1 MFGNYVAPK
10 STISARDILKAQLL
24 ADNHQDKEPNIFDA
38 IQIADDYKRRFGMYV
53 RPDYLFEVWSE
64 CATLSERG
72 G

>member
-1 MFGNYVAPK
+1 MFRDIAAPK

-38 IQIADDYKRRFGMYV
+38 IQIADDYKRRFGIYV

-64 CATLSERG
+64 CATLSEKG